1 MAIPVDSSQNAATP
15 LPVWLLSA
23 AEVCE
28 RALRKVGAFSINDEA
43 ADPDELDETLRWL
56 DMIVAEITGTR
67 RCYWLTPATVTF
79 DWPNDG
85 ESSVVL
91 ADAMGADYPPT
102 GILFPVRAWRIATTY
117 DADTGIITNT
127 TRNELELCRR
137 SKYMEHSSIET
148 WGDPD
153 LLYIDRLNENQR
165 AYTWPAWQAVTP
177 PPDNPWRIAIDFQT
191 YSRSVL
197 GEQGGEQ
204 SGDVPHG
211 FDQTWQLWMVTRL
224 AAEIGDGP
232 VKRLESST
240 IRDWRTLAQGYL
252 SDLLYANKEKTNRRP
267 VTRRYGG

>member
-43 ADPDELDETLRWL
+43 ADPDELDEALRWL

-79 DWPNDG
+79 DWPAA
-85 ESSVVL
+85 EESVVL
-91 ADAMGADYPPT
+91 ADQMGADYPPT
-102 GILFPVRAWRIATTY
+102 GILFPVRAWSVNVTSGLREAEI
-117 DADTGIITNT
+117 
-127 TRNELELCRR
+127 ELCRR
-137 SKYMEHSSIET
+137 KTYEAKS
-148 WGDPD
+148 D
-153 LLYIDRLNENQR
+153 LTTAGSPEILFIDRLVENQR
-165 AYTWPAWQAVTP
+165 AYVWPVPSTDDLYQ
-177 PPDNPWRIAIDFQT
+177 IALEFQT

-204 SGDVPHG
+204 AGDVPTG

-240 IRDWRTLAQGYL
+240 IRDWRALSDGYL
-252 SDLLYANKEKTNRRP
+252 SALLYHNREKNNRP
-267 VTRRYGG
+267 FQTRRYGG